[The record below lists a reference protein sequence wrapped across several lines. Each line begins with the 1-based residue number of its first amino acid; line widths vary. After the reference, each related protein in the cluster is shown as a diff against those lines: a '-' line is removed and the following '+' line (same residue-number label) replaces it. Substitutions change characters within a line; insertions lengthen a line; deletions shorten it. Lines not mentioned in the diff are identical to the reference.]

1 MQKKIVLGDFIFY
14 LIFPIVIWNL
24 GRDYIGDYYAML
36 LSSVP
41 GIIYSVI
48 RFILLKKVNLLG
60 LFMIG
65 TLLAG
70 TLIDVLS
77 GSALNL
83 LWNKVYYSYFM
94 SSLFVL
100 TILINRPI
108 ALFFALDFV
117 EMQGY
122 DRMTMKDTF
131 YQKRILNLFK
141 LITFGFA
148 FRDILLA
155 SIKVWLIVTYG
166 VEAFDKGLILRQVL
180 NWTLSGL
187 TIYGFIYISKI
198 LNQNNS
204 PNQQAELKD

>member
-1 MQKKIVLGDFIFY
+1 MQKNIVLGDIIFY
-14 LIFPIVIWNL
+14 LIFPIVIWNIS
-24 GRDYIGDYYAML
+24 RDYIGDYYAML

-48 RFILLKKVNLLG
+48 RFILLKKVNLFG

-70 TLIDVLS
+70 TLVDVLS

-83 LWNKVYYSYFM
+83 LWNNVYYSYGIG
-94 SSLFVL
+94 LFFIL
-100 TILINRPI
+100 TILFNRPI
-108 ALFFALDFV
+108 TLFFALDFV

-122 DRMTMKDTF
+122 DRKEMRTIF

-155 SIKVWLIVTYG
+155 SIKVWLISEYG
-166 VEAFDKGLILRQVL
+166 VEAFDKGLILRQIL
-180 NWTLSGL
+180 SWTLTGV

-198 LNQNNS
+198 LSENRGHDQD
-204 PNQQAELKD
+204 LKN

>member
-1 MQKKIVLGDFIFY
+1 MQKKIVLGDVIFY

-122 DRMTMKDTF
+122 DRMAMKDIF

-141 LITFGFA
+141 LITFGFV

-198 LNQNNS
+198 LNEDRS
-204 PNQQAELKD
+204 PGRQADLKD